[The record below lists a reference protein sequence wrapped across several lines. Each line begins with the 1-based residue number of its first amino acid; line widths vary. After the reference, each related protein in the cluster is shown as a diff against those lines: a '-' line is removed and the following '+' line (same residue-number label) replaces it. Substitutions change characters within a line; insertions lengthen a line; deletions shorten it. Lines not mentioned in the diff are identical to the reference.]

1 MCFVN
6 INIQYSLTKYGFQL
20 LTCDDIAAV
29 FSFVQFQ
36 VVQTSRCA
44 WFIWEN
50 RCAMCESNMVTLRRA
65 EAQVQYRNC
74 AESALTIHVYFT
86 HCASAHGRAL
96 RKNKVRL
103 GIHLRREWD
112 CSI

>member
-36 VVQTSRCA
+36 VVQTSMCA
-44 WFIWEN
+44 WFIW
-50 RCAMCESNMVTLRRA
+50 
-65 EAQVQYRNC
+65 
-74 AESALTIHVYFT
+74 
-86 HCASAHGRAL
+86 
-96 RKNKVRL
+96 
-103 GIHLRREWD
+103 
-112 CSI
+112 